1 MVCVLSWM
9 ICVRTKRGELVSIE
23 SAVKILVPQGEQEH
37 LLTKSV
43 GALGKYA
50 GSVKD
55 MGETRARKMAQIANK
70 LIDVI
75 LLSVKAGAADAS
87 GVLEAITKLRDAQN
101 SALGMALLGSHRQET
116 DTASLVA
123 QAYICLLYTSPSPRD
138 LSTSRMPSS
147 A

>member
-1 MVCVLSWM
+1 
-9 ICVRTKRGELVSIE
+9 
-23 SAVKILVPQGEQEH
+23 
-37 LLTKSV
+37 
-43 GALGKYA
+43 
-50 GSVKD
+50 
-55 MGETRARKMAQIANK
+55 MAQIANK

-123 QAYICLLYTSPSPRD
+123 QAYIRSVKAGDKKTARAACFRF
-138 LSTSRMPSS
+138 SS
-147 A
+147 AQT